1 MRALKVSEQITIQE
15 LTVADVA
22 DPVPNRGELLI
33 RLKAAALNHRDLHFF
48 NRPVDRPVIIGS
60 DGSGVVEGL
69 GEEVTGWSLGDEV
82 IIYPSLDWGIREDAF
97 SNEFTILGGP
107 RDGTFAEKIAIP
119 VTNVYRKPAHL
130 SFEEAAALPLAGLT
144 AHRALFSRAGVETG
158 ERLLIHGIGGGVALF
173 ALQFAKVRGA
183 KVMVTSRHDDK
194 LEQAYSL
201 GADYGVNSSDLDWV
215 KAARDWSEGK
225 GVHDGVY
232 DGVRDGID
240 VVVESIGGEYLSK
253 SLEALRLGGR
263 LVTFGRSL
271 STTAT
276 IDIGLTFWNH
286 LSIIGSTMG
295 SPADFA
301 GMLELVNTNMIK
313 PVVDSVRSLDE
324 GRDAFQ
330 RMADGQ
336 QFGKLVLTCD

>member
-1 MRALKVSEQITIQE
+1 MRALNIREQISIQE
-15 LTVADVA
+15 LTASDVD
-22 DPVPNRGELLI
+22 DPIPNSGEVLI

-48 NRPVDRPVIIGS
+48 NRPVDTPVIIGS

-69 GEEVTGWSLGDEV
+69 GDDVSGWSLGDEV
-82 IIYPSLDWGIREDAF
+82 IIYPSLDWGNREDAF

-107 RDGTFAEKIAIP
+107 RDGTCAEKIAIP
-119 VTNVYRKPAHL
+119 ATNVYSKPAHL

-144 AHRALFSRAGVETG
+144 AYRALFLRARVEND
-158 ERLLIHGIGGGVALF
+158 ERVLIHGIGGGVALF
-173 ALQFAKVRGA
+173 ALQFAKARGA

-194 LEQAYSL
+194 LEQAQTL
-201 GADYGVNSSDLDWV
+201 GADYGVNSSRIDWV
-215 KAARDWSEGK
+215 KAARDWSDGEG
-225 GVHDGVY
+225 V
-232 DGVRDGID
+232 D

-271 STTAT
+271 STNAT

-301 GMLELVNTNMIK
+301 GMLELVNSNMIK
-313 PVVDSVRSLDE
+313 PVVDSVRPLEE
-324 GRDAFQ
+324 GRDAVQ